1 MAGTKE
7 ILCSATADMFPSKSL
22 LSNNFIHQQQNS
34 FSPFT
39 SSFNS
44 CKRRVVQLR
53 KVVAVAAAVPMQT
66 LIELDST
73 KAIPE
78 IPVQFTVTAQV
89 TVKYDAKENMKE
101 MVFNLLDSGAN
112 ATQRGVFLQLVST
125 DVDPSKH
132 RFFHFQITLSLLF

>member
-1 MAGTKE
+1 M
-7 ILCSATADMFPSKSL
+7 
-22 LSNNFIHQQQNS
+22 
-34 FSPFT
+34 
-39 SSFNS
+39 
-44 CKRRVVQLR
+44 QLR